1 MVTWVRVGHVSA
13 QTHKESYRDRC
24 SYDNRCSQW
33 ETVVIVNI
41 LYGTDK
47 LQTGGYFRIIFIWK
61 KIEENRTEQPL
72 GRMFEQHVT
81 WSGWERTVNT
91 MKKIVPSSTRTVLNI
106 SKCFPR
112 AYGQKETGTG
122 GASGQQIKEICCYSE
137 TGDIPLLPG
146 RLCFYLNLSQDS
158 EGLGKSG
165 SCHKIPSVLRKWVQ
179 RWL

>member
-1 MVTWVRVGHVSA
+1 MLTVRNGCDCEYTIWHRQVA
-13 QTHKESYRDRC
+13 NWR
-24 SYDNRCSQW
+24 
-33 ETVVIVNI
+33 I
-41 LYGTDK
+41 LQNNFYLK
-47 LQTGGYFRIIFIWK
+47 K

-72 GRMFEQHVT
+72 GRMFEQYVT

-91 MKKIVPSSTRTVLNI
+91 MKKIVPSSTRTVLNF

-122 GASGQQIKEICCYSE
+122 GASGQRIKEICCYTE